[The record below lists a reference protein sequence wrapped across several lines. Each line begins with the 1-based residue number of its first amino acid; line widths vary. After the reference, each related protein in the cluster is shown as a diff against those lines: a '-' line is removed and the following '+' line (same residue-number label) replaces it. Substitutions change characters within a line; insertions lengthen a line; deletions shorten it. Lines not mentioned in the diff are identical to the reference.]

1 MNFLYCF
8 SILFLELLP
17 KLFFSLTNYVPKN
30 SSSFKSV
37 DFVLCCL
44 RNNIL
49 KEKLVQFPELNRAQG
64 LTVLILR
71 THAFFFILLLLVCIV
86 LCIPQWSKIRKNC
99 NFLRSC
105 TISLIR
111 ASLKSLWQK
120 FWTEVIQKAKEVKI
134 YFLEICWLVDYF
146 STYLVSTI
154 FLFLERCV
162 FCKRGL
168 LIGLLVCLY
177 VTS

>member
-1 MNFLYCF
+1 M
-8 SILFLELLP
+8 I
-17 KLFFSLTNYVPKN
+17 V
-30 SSSFKSV
+30 
-37 DFVLCCL
+37 VLCCL

-64 LTVLILR
+64 LTVLIAH
-71 THAFFFILLLLVCIV
+71 TCIFFLFSCYLFV
-86 LCIPQWSKIRKNC
+86 LCYAFHSDLKSEKIVI
-99 NFLRSC
+99 FLRSC

-120 FWTEVIQKAKEVKI
+120 FRTEVIQKAKGVKI
-134 YFLEICWLVDYF
+134 YFFEICWLVDYF
-146 STYLVSTI
+146 FTYLVTTI

>member
-1 MNFLYCF
+1 MISIQSTSHLKHLLGGVFFGNQGLDIFFLRGLNFLYCF

-71 THAFFFILLLLVCIV
+71 THAFFLFSCYLFV
-86 LCIPQWSKIRKNC
+86 LCYAFHSD
-99 NFLRSC
+99 
-105 TISLIR
+105 
-111 ASLKSLWQK
+111 LKS
-120 FWTEVIQKAKEVKI
+120 EKI
-134 YFLEICWLVDYF
+134 AIFLSLG
-146 STYLVSTI
+146 LVSKVYDKN
-154 FLFLERCV
+154 FER
-162 FCKRGL
+162 K
-168 LIGLLVCLY
+168 
-177 VTS
+177 

>member
-1 MNFLYCF
+1 MYQK
-8 SILFLELLP
+8 ILPHLKVLI
-17 KLFFSLTNYVPKN
+17 V
-30 SSSFKSV
+30 
-37 DFVLCCL
+37 VLCCL

-64 LTVLILR
+64 LTVLIAH
-71 THAFFFILLLLVCIV
+71 TCIFFILLLLVCIV

-99 NFLRSC
+99 NF
-105 TISLIR
+105 SLIR

-120 FWTEVIQKAKEVKI
+120 FRTEVIQKAKGVKI
-134 YFLEICWLVDYF
+134 FFFEICWLVDYSF
-146 STYLVSTI
+146 TYLVTTI